1 MRDGGRPGGR
11 GERALT
17 ERGREVVRERS
28 VGRGE
33 KESNS
38 TQGRD
43 TLERQRRR
51 SRERRNTKERLGW
64 AVIEK
69 HEGFAKY
76 EGNLGKI

>member
-1 MRDGGRPGGR
+1 MRDGGRPGVR
-11 GERALT
+11 GKRALT
-17 ERGREVVRERS
+17 ERGREVARGRS

-38 TQGRD
+38 TQGRH
-43 TLERQRRR
+43 TGKTEMEKQG
-51 SRERRNTKERLGW
+51 EKKYKGERLGW

-76 EGNLGKI
+76 QGNLGKI